1 MSSKR
6 MIITVGD
13 ARVGKST
20 VIKLLLEMLM
30 LKGKRTKVY
39 SQDTFGIFKAYE
51 NLVPIEYFNLL
62 NDEAD
67 QIIDELN
74 NTRLDII
81 IIDMPGQYIEKIR
94 QYIESISL
102 FEVVVR
108 FGWKLT
114 FLQPISHRNNCLN
127 YLNQIIE
134 IASNN
139 ANYVV
144 VKNYHFYPEFR
155 EYDEKIQKKLSIIGG
170 TEIELLSLHRN
181 HYQMMDKLV
190 KPYSECCHDI
200 SLILFLRSFIYQWIK
215 KFQISVIKDNLAISY
230 LGLD

>member
-1 MSSKR
+1 

-30 LKGKRTKVY
+30 LKGKRVKVY
-39 SQDTFGIFKAYE
+39 SQDAFDVFKAYE

-62 NDEAD
+62 NDEVD
-67 QIIDELN
+67 QITDELKN
-74 NTRLDII
+74 FQLDII
-81 IIDMPGQYIEKIR
+81 IIDMPGQYIEKIS

-102 FEVVVR
+102 FDVVVR

-114 FLQPISHRNNCLN
+114 FLQPISHRNNCLD
-127 YLNQIIE
+127 YLNQIIQT
-134 IASNN
+134 ASNN

-144 VKNYHFYPEFR
+144 VKNYHFAPEFR
-155 EYDEKIQKKLSIIGG
+155 EYEQTMAKNLLMIGG
-170 TEIELLSLHRN
+170 TEIELPSLHRN

-200 SLILFLRSFIYQWIK
+200 SLILFLRGYIYQWIK
-215 KFQISVIKDNLAISY
+215 KFRDSVMDNDLAVKY

>member
-1 MSSKR
+1 MSKR
-6 MIITVGD
+6 VIITVGD

-20 VIKLLLEMLM
+20 VIKLLLEMLV
-30 LKGKRTKVY
+30 LKRKRIKVY
-39 SQDTFGIFKAYE
+39 SHDTFCVFKAYE
-51 NLVPIEYFNLL
+51 NLVPIEHFNLL
-62 NDEAD
+62 NDETD
-67 QIIDELN
+67 QIADELKN
-74 NTRLDII
+74 CQLDII
-81 IIDMPGQYIEKIR
+81 IIEMPGQYIEKIT
-94 QYIESISL
+94 QYIESTSL

-114 FLQPISHRNNCLN
+114 FLQPISQRNNCLD

-134 IASNN
+134 TASNN

-144 VKNYHFYPEFR
+144 VKNYHFSPEFR
-155 EYDEKIQKKLSIIGG
+155 EYDEKIPKKLLVIGG
-170 TEIELLSLHRN
+170 TEIELPPLHRN

-215 KFQISVIKDNLAISY
+215 KFQISVSKNNLAISY

>member
-1 MSSKR
+1 MSKR

-30 LKGKRTKVY
+30 LKGKRVKVY
-39 SQDTFGIFKAYE
+39 SQDAFDVFKAYE

-62 NDEAD
+62 NDEVD
-67 QIIDELN
+67 QITDELKN
-74 NTRLDII
+74 CQLDII
-81 IIDMPGQYIEKIR
+81 IIDMPGQYIEKIS

-102 FEVVVR
+102 FDVVVR

-114 FLQPISHRNNCLN
+114 FLQPISHRNNCLD
-127 YLNQIIE
+127 YLNQIIQT
-134 IASNN
+134 ASNN

-144 VKNYHFYPEFR
+144 VKNYHFSPEFR
-155 EYDEKIQKKLSIIGG
+155 EYDEKIQKKISIIGG
-170 TEIELLSLHRN
+170 TEIELPSLHRN

-200 SLILFLRSFIYQWIK
+200 SLILFLRSYIYQWIK
-215 KFQISVIKDNLAISY
+215 KFRDSVMDNDLAVKY
-230 LGLD
+230 LGLN

>member
-1 MSSKR
+1 

-30 LKGKRTKVY
+30 LKGKRVKVY
-39 SQDTFGIFKAYE
+39 SQDAFDVFKAYE

-62 NDEAD
+62 NDEVD
-67 QIIDELN
+67 QITDELKN
-74 NTRLDII
+74 CQLDII
-81 IIDMPGQYIEKIR
+81 IIDMPGQYIEKIS

-102 FEVVVR
+102 FDVVVR

-114 FLQPISHRNNCLN
+114 FLQPISHRNNCLD
-127 YLNQIIE
+127 YLNQIIQT
-134 IASNN
+134 ASNN

-144 VKNYHFYPEFR
+144 VKNYHFSPEFR
-155 EYDEKIQKKLSIIGG
+155 EYDEKIQKKISIIGG
-170 TEIELLSLHRN
+170 TEIELPSLHRN

-200 SLILFLRSFIYQWIK
+200 SLILFLRSYIYQWIK
-215 KFQISVIKDNLAISY
+215 KFRDSVMDNDLAVKY
-230 LGLD
+230 LGLN